1 MSTALF
7 SLAGHVALVTGAG
20 QGVGAGIAEVLA
32 ELGAAVA
39 VNDLFEERASAV
51 AGRLRQAR
59 ARALPVAADVTNRAQ
74 IEAGIARVHEELGT
88 VDILVNNA
96 GIPAGGMKLS
106 RFADSSPDD
115 WAAMVDLNL
124 FGVMLTSHA
133 VLPGMLQRRHGRIV
147 TIVSDAGRVGEPY
160 QVVYAAAKAG
170 AAGFSRALAKEV
182 GGQGVTCNCLSLG
195 SILSQDGLSD
205 PERLAKQLKRYP
217 VGRLGTPLDVA
228 AAVAWLAS
236 DQAAWVTG
244 QTIPVNGGYAT
255 S

>member
-1 MSTALF
+1 MSKALF
-7 SLAGHVALVTGAG
+7 SLTGRVALVTGAG

-32 ELGAAVA
+32 GLDAAVA
-39 VNDLFEERASAV
+39 VTDLIEARASAV
-51 AGRLRQAR
+51 AGRLRRAG
-59 ARALPVAADVTNRAQ
+59 ARALAVGADVTSRTQ
-74 IEAGIARVHEELGT
+74 IEAGLARIHDELGT

-96 GIPAGGMKLS
+96 GIPAGGMNLS

-133 VLPGMLQRRHGRIV
+133 VLPGMLLKRHGRIV

-182 GGQGVTCNCLSLG
+182 GSQGVTCNCLSLG
-195 SILSQDGLSD
+195 SILSQDRQPD

-217 VGRLGTPLDVA
+217 VGRLGTPMDVA
-228 AAVAWLAS
+228 AAVAWLVS
-236 DQAAWVTG
+236 DQASWVTG